1 MAHEKL
7 VRIDLSET
15 EIPQPCA
22 LHAKRGFQSDCDDC
36 EATDP
41 VPGVI
46 PELVGL
52 FVEIQNPNVLPY
64 GKTKELFATKEGQT
78 VGDYKEQVVAP
89 LITAWNVTDAETGD
103 ELPLP
108 SQDPRSL
115 DRAIDVVTPVFDR
128 IVKLRRERAVPKEN
142 ATS

>member
-1 MAHEKL
+1 MPEKL
-7 VRIDLSET
+7 IRIDLSET
-15 EIPQPCA
+15 EIPQPCPQHTKA
-22 LHAKRGFQSDCDDC
+22 GFQSDCDEC
-36 EATDP
+36 EATAT

-46 PELVGL
+46 PELAGL
-52 FVEIQNPNVLPY
+52 FVEIKNPNLLPY
-64 GKTKELFATKEGQT
+64 GKTKALFSAKEGQT

-89 LITAWNVTDAETGD
+89 LITAWNVVDAETGE

-108 SQDPRSL
+108 SQDATAL

-128 IVKLRRERAVPKEN
+128 IAQLRRDRAVPKEN